1 MEFPSSFPN
10 CVSLACNTILVA
22 LQERLASGED
32 VFGPLI
38 EKYLLQN
45 SHRVVVELLPDS
57 ELAAKEEAEEKAKL
71 ADFKQKLVDQELQE
85 VVRQTQELKERQV
98 GRQGSGVVQADPKR
112 AFRGT

>member
-1 MEFPSSFPN
+1 MCPEPATQSF
-10 CVSLACNTILVA
+10 V

-98 GRQGSGVVQADPKR
+98 GMQGLGVVQAESKGV
-112 AFRGT
+112 FRKN